1 MATIKDIAQKAGVS
15 ITTVSRVLNYDKSL
29 SVSDLTR
36 KKIFEAAEAL
46 DYTKKKRSSTTRDTV
61 AIVEWYTEQQE
72 LDDLYYL
79 SIRMGVKKQA
89 ERDHYKVKRYF
100 AGDPL
105 TAIDDV
111 SGIVAIGKFSDDQIK
126 IMQEASD
133 NLVFVDF
140 DTLAK
145 GHDCVVTDFDSSTKS
160 VLAYFIENG
169 LKRIGMISGVE
180 YSSDQQLKI
189 TDHRFDVFKNYLEKQ
204 SLYDPAN
211 VFVGDYTMQSSY
223 NIIDQALKR
232 SKESFPNALFV
243 SNDAMAV
250 GTLKALHDNGVKV
263 PEDVS
268 LVSFNDTAVAKYV
281 IPSLTAV
288 KVNTSK
294 MGAVAVRL
302 LGLLDNNL
310 DNDGHTPEKV
320 VVATRLIERE
330 SVHTGKPIRE
340 AD

>member
-1 MATIKDIAQKAGVS
+1 MATIKDIARKAGVS

-36 KKIFEAAEAL
+36 KKIFQAAEAL
-46 DYTKKKRSSTTRDTV
+46 DYTKKKRSSSTRDSI

-79 SIRMGVKKQA
+79 SIRMGVEKQA
-89 ERDHYKVKRYF
+89 ERYHYKVKRYF
-100 AGDPL
+100 SGDPL
-105 TAIDDV
+105 SAIEDV
-111 SGIVAIGKFSDDQIK
+111 KGIVAIGKFSDEQIQE
-126 IMQEASD
+126 MQKVTD

-145 GHDCVVTDFDSSTKS
+145 GHDCVVTDFDNSTKS
-160 VLAYFIENG
+160 VLNYFIQNG

-180 YSSDQQLKI
+180 YSSDHQLKI
-189 TDHRFDVFKNYLEKQ
+189 TDHRFDVFKNYLQKR

-211 VFVGDYTMQSSY
+211 VFVADYTLQASY
-223 NIIDQALKR
+223 DLVDKALKS

-243 SNDAMAV
+243 SNDAMAI
-250 GTLKALHDNGVKV
+250 GALKALNENDVKV
-263 PEDVS
+263 PNDVS

-288 KVNTSK
+288 KVNTGK
-294 MGAVAVRL
+294 MGEVAVRL
-302 LGLLDNNL
+302 LEMVDANP
-310 DNDGHTPEKV
+310 DGEEHTPEKV
-320 VVATRLIERE
+320 VVATKLNERE
-330 SVHTGKPIRE
+330 SVRKLK
-340 AD
+340 